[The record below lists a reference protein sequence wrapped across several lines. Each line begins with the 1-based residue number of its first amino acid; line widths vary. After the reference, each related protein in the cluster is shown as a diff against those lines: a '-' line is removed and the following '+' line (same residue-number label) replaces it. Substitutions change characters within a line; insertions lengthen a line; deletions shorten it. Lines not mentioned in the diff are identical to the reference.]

1 MAVRSRSASAKPVI
15 VMGSERVTS
24 PLLFIAGL
32 AFVILFG
39 FVGSLLFRLTRV
51 PDILILMVAGIVL
64 GPYGLAWVTP
74 EQIAGVLPSFTTL
87 ALVMILF
94 SGGLGMPLGDVLRG
108 APVATLFTVLVFAA
122 SVLATAEIVHVLL
135 GWKFGDGAMLGAIM
149 GGSSSA
155 TVLGLL
161 RGAPVS
167 ERCKTLL
174 SLESSITDVLCIT
187 VLVGLIEAFTQA
199 GTDMLGPVEHVGK
212 QFGIGIF
219 AGVVAGFAWGEL
231 ARRASGLRLD
241 FMVTLAI
248 VFALYVGVEYVGG
261 SGAVATLV
269 FGVVMASSRARSS
282 LPIVVEVGVPAAPPP
297 AAENE
302 PARATRELRTFHDE
316 LASLLR
322 TLFFLVLGIRF
333 PLIWPGFL
341 VCGAIAVMLGAWVAI
356 RWVIA
361 LPISWIGKLDRRDRF
376 AVVHLFPRGMVAAVL
391 ATLPGQYVLADGTPL
406 LSPARVDDFVLI
418 AFLIIGLTTLWSSV
432 AVVFGA
438 RIEAGASQA

>member
-1 MAVRSRSASAKPVI
+1 MTP
-15 VMGSERVTS
+15 
-24 PLLFIAGL
+24 PLLFLAGL

-39 FVGSLLFRLTRV
+39 FVGTLLFRATRV
-51 PDILILMVAGIVL
+51 PDILILMAAGIVL

-74 EQIAGVLPSFTTL
+74 DQLARVLPSFTTL

-108 APVATLFTVLVFAA
+108 APMATLFTVLVFVA
-122 SVLATAEIVHVLL
+122 SVLATAEIVHHLL
-135 GWKFGDGAMLGAIM
+135 GWTLGEGAMLGAIM

-187 VLVGLIEAFTQA
+187 VLVGLIDALTQG
-199 GTDMLGPVEHVGK
+199 GTDVAGPVAHVGA
-212 QFGIGIF
+212 QFGIGIV

-231 ARRASGLRLD
+231 ARRARKLRLD
-241 FMVTLAI
+241 FMITLAV
-248 VFALYVGVEYVGG
+248 VFALYVGVEAAGG

-282 LPIVVEVGVPAAPPP
+282 LPIIVEVGAPLSPPATDAP
-297 AAENE
+297 AAERE

-333 PLIWPGFL
+333 PLEWPGVA
-341 VCGAIAVMLGAWVAI
+341 VCAAIATMLFAWVAI
-356 RWVIA
+356 RWLIG
-361 LPISWIGKLDRRDRF
+361 LPISWMSKFDRRDRF

-391 ATLPGQYVLADGTPL
+391 ATLPAQYKLADGTPL
-406 LSPARVDDFVLI
+406 LSSARVDAFVLI

-438 RIEAGASQA
+438 RIEAGPPRR